1 MIRRPPRSTLFPY
14 TTLFRSGLLRSR
26 VELGSCSG
34 GAQPRREGVH
44 RAGRIDQRGS
54 RIDRDC
60 DAQRLDQFLAARSV
74 AHGSVNMR
82 NDAPIAAGGY
92 CDSERDQLSHLG
104 VELADL
110 RCAFGNGTI
119 AADDIRALLRNLLN
133 RSEQLLTVRFPI
145 LHHGGEPPCRASI
158 PAAAEDRA
166 AVDPVRGK
174 RGRLLPDIRAEPLK
188 TLRSSVASAIPPSTT
203 TMEFGQTRKIG
214 LRASAKGQSGSS

>member
-1 MIRRPPRSTLFPY
+1 
-14 TTLFRSGLLRSR
+14 
-26 VELGSCSG
+26 
-34 GAQPRREGVH
+34 
-44 RAGRIDQRGS
+44 
-54 RIDRDC
+54 
-60 DAQRLDQFLAARSV
+60 
-74 AHGSVNMR
+74 MR

-92 CDSERDQLSHLG
+92 CDSERDQLSPLG

-110 RCAFGNGTI
+110 RCALGNGTI

-133 RSEQLLTVRFPI
+133 GSEQLLTVRFPI

-166 AVDPVRGK
+166 AVDVLRGK

-214 LRASAKGQSGSS
+214 LRASRRRSPVRAEDKGQPLTDRRRPVRRTRGQRD